1 MASFTVQPLRY
12 CMAGGQ
18 DVRLFERMLQA
29 KPVKLGFRHKGQSH
43 AQQHLVSVN
52 DYLEQSLNHRLQP
65 GASEYTLAYQQW
77 YPALNRLADAQSWP
91 DLSGYLTQM
100 EPRIRNLTIRPF
112 RDSEGSQVAQAFVRS
127 REQSRQ
133 PELVFV
139 LQFELIA
146 DLATPHERAV
156 LQLSNGKI
164 HLALMG

>member
-1 MASFTVQPLRY
+1 M
-12 CMAGGQ
+12 
-18 DVRLFERMLQA
+18 RLFERMLLA
-29 KPVKLGFRHKGQSH
+29 KPAKQGFHHKGQSH
-43 AQQHLVSVN
+43 AEQHLVSVN

-65 GASEYTLAYQQW
+65 GASEYTSAYQQW
-77 YPALNRLADAQSWP
+77 YPALNSLANAQSWP
-91 DLSGYLTQM
+91 DLSDYLIQM
-100 EPRIRNLTIRPF
+100 ESRIRNLRIRPF

-146 DLATPHERAV
+146 DPATLYERAV